1 MVATLGPG
9 FVSRVLG
16 RNPEDVSFLL
26 LPASLGMVLGIVL
39 VGHVVRRTGPS
50 RLISLSMVSGALFLA
65 GLALSPMWGASLAHL
80 FWGVAAPANLVGD
93 LILGG
98 AVVMAMGLGVVNS
111 FITVPAYTQLQEET
125 DESMRGRV
133 FASLFMIT
141 GTLSMLP
148 VLFAGALADWLGLI
162 TVMVVVAVVMGA
174 AGFVTIGHRS
184 PAPQPRGQTDAPP
197 GA

>member
-1 MVATLGPG
+1 MCI
-9 FVSRVLG
+9 R
-16 RNPEDVSFLL
+16 D
-26 LPASLGMVLGIVL
+26 
-39 VGHVVRRTGPS
+39 
-50 RLISLSMVSGALFLA
+50 
-65 GLALSPMWGASLAHL
+65 
-80 FWGVAAPANLVGD
+80 
-93 LILGG
+93 
-98 AVVMAMGLGVVNS
+98 S

-125 DESMRGRV
+125 DENMRGRV

-174 AGFVTIGHRS
+174 AGLVTMGRHS
-184 PAPQPRGQTDAPP
+184 PAPPP